1 MCGIAGIWWREG
13 ADELSPSIQRMTD
26 AIAHRGPDADGF
38 WIDATRGL
46 AFGHRRLSILDLS
59 AAGAQPMRSASG
71 RYVITFNGEI
81 YNFEAIRA
89 ELDKSF
95 RFGWSGGSDTEVMLA
110 AIEAWGLEK
119 ALERF
124 VGMFAFGLWDA
135 ERRQLHLVRDRF
147 GVKPL
152 YVAELD
158 NGIAFASELKALRTL
173 KSFARTTDPDAIS
186 RYFDRSVIPAPR
198 TIYANA
204 KKLMPGTIATFVG
217 PRAEARTTT
226 TYWSAEEVA
235 RSGVANLMKGA
246 DGEVVE
252 RVEIALREAVEAR
265 LVSDVPLGAFLS
277 GGIDSSLVVALMQR
291 AQAKRV
297 RTFSIG
303 YSDATYDEGEDAAR
317 VAAHLGTDHTAFTLS
332 PEDALAVVP
341 KLASMYDEPFA
352 DSSQIPTHLVSALAR
367 KHVTVALS
375 GDGGDEVFGGY
386 NRHIWGPRLWSAMRG
401 VPEAWRSKA
410 SSAMKGLKTN
420 DLQRVFDAAMPFLPK
435 ALRVRV
441 AGDKVRKVAAVL
453 GATSPEHIYRILTAY
468 GRIAESPLTDCRVVE
483 GDPLPMMPNIEDL
496 FMLSDVLD
504 ALPDDILT
512 KVDRASM
519 AVSLE
524 AREPLLDHRLYA
536 LAWRLPLRMKIRDGR
551 GKWVLREVLD
561 RYVPRSLVDRPK
573 MGFGVPIGAWLRGPL
588 RAWAEERLSEE
599 ALRADGVFD
608 VPRVRG
614 YWLEHLDGRRD
625 RTHSLW
631 DILMFVEW
639 RALERST

>member
-1 MCGIAGIWWREG
+1 MCGIAGIWLRG
-13 ADELSPSIQRMTD
+13 QSDELSPSIKRMTD

-38 WIDATRGL
+38 WIDANRGL

-59 AAGAQPMRSASG
+59 SAGAQPMRSASG
-71 RYVITFNGEI
+71 RYVITFNGEV

-95 RFGWSGGSDTEVMLA
+95 RTDWNGGSDTEVMLA
-110 AIEAWGLEK
+110 AIEAWGLES

-173 KSFARTTDPDAIS
+173 KSFVRTTDPDAIS
-186 RYFDRSVIPAPR
+186 RYFERSVIPAPR

-204 KKLMPGTIATFVG
+204 KKVMPGTIATFVG

-235 RSGVANLMKGA
+235 RSGVANLMKGG
-246 DGEVVE
+246 DREIVE

-291 AQAKRV
+291 AQTKRV

-303 YSDATYDEGEDAAR
+303 YSDASYDEGADAAR
-317 VAAHLGTDHTAFTLS
+317 VAAHLGTDHTAFELS

-401 VPEAWRSKA
+401 VPEAWRNKA
-410 SSAMKGLKTN
+410 SVALKGLRPN
-420 DLQRVFDAAMPFLPK
+420 DLQRAFDVAMPLLPK
-435 ALRVRV
+435 SLRMRV
-441 AGDKVRKVAAVL
+441 PSDKIRKAAAVL
-453 GATSPEHIYRILTAY
+453 GANSPEHIYRILTAY
-468 GRIAESPLTDCRVVE
+468 GRVAESPLTDCRVVD
-483 GDPLPMMPNIEDL
+483 GDPLPMMPNVEDL

-504 ALPDDILT
+504 ALPDDILA

-561 RYVPRSLVDRPK
+561 RYVPRPLVDRPK
-573 MGFGVPIGAWLRGPL
+573 MGFGVPVGAWLRGPL

-614 YWLEHLDGRRD
+614 YWLEHLDGTRD

-631 DILMFVEW
+631 DVLMFVEW
-639 RALERST
+639 RALERSM